1 MNTDSMNSLEKS
13 ITRHVKELLNNDEH
27 IMTIGRV
34 LVILNHPSLALQKLE
49 NIYNELDENGEVEDF
64 FDNKIDL
71 DSYYDFHQQLIQPE
85 YCEILDDAVFE
96 KEPSLTV
103 KLKLKEMSVNEFI
116 RRSCNLAYLE
126 IVKETLHKWL
136 LSLQKDVEGKR
147 EELFSQMPTDISLF
161 ELCMMEKQMQDLQ
174 YEVDSVND
182 KKLIELKSSI
192 ENLKNSDVMK
202 RNIALLRLILVTQVD
217 KNLLGYLSKQ

>member
-1 MNTDSMNSLEKS
+1 MNTDTMNSLEKS
-13 ITRHVKELLNNDEH
+13 ITRHVKELLNDDEH

-34 LVILNHPSLALQKLE
+34 LIILNHPSLALQKFE

-85 YCEILDDAVFE
+85 YCETLDDAVFE
-96 KEPSLTV
+96 KEPSLIV
-103 KLKLKEMSVNEFI
+103 KLKLKEISINQFI

-126 IVKETLHKWL
+126 IVKDTLHKWL

-147 EELFSQMPTDISLF
+147 EELFSQMPTDTRFF
-161 ELCMMEKQMQDLQ
+161 ELCMMEKEAQNLQ
-174 YEVDSVND
+174 YEAGSVSGE
-182 KKLIELKSSI
+182 KLTELKSNI
-192 ENLKNSDVMK
+192 ENLKDSDVMK
-202 RNIALLRLILVTQVD
+202 RNITLLRLILMNQVD
-217 KNLLGYLSKQ
+217 KNMLRYVSK

>member
-13 ITRHVKELLNNDEH
+13 ITRHVKELLNDDEH

-34 LVILNHPSLALQKLE
+34 LIILNHPSLALQKLE
-49 NIYNELDENGEVEDF
+49 NIFNELDENGEVEDF
-64 FDNKIDL
+64 FENRINL

-85 YCEILDDAVFE
+85 YSKMLNDAVLE
-96 KEPSLTV
+96 KEPSLTHSLNE
-103 KLKLKEMSVNEFI
+103 KQISVGDFI

-126 IVKETLHKWL
+126 ISKETLHEWL
-136 LSLQKDVEGKR
+136 LSIQKDVEGKR
-147 EELFSQMPTDISLF
+147 EELFSQMPTDISFF
-161 ELCMMEKQMQDLQ
+161 ELCMMEKQMQSLQ

-202 RNIALLRLILVTQVD
+202 RNIALLRLILMTQVD
-217 KNLLGYLSKQ
+217 KNLLRHLSK

>member
-1 MNTDSMNSLEKS
+1 MNTDTMNSLEKS
-13 ITRHVKELLNNDEH
+13 ITRHVKELLNDDEH

-34 LVILNHPSLALQKLE
+34 LIILNHPSLALQKFE
-49 NIYNELDENGEVEDF
+49 NIYNELDENGEAEDF

-85 YCEILDDAVFE
+85 YCETLDDAVFE
-96 KEPSLTV
+96 KEPSLIV
-103 KLKLKEMSVNEFI
+103 KLKLKEISVNQFI

-126 IVKETLHKWL
+126 IVKDTLHKWL

-147 EELFSQMPTDISLF
+147 EELFSQMPTDTRFF
-161 ELCMMEKQMQDLQ
+161 ELCMMEKEAQNLQ
-174 YEVDSVND
+174 YEAGSVNGE
-182 KKLIELKSSI
+182 KLTELKSNI

-202 RNIALLRLILVTQVD
+202 RNIALLRLILMTQVD
-217 KNLLGYLSKQ
+217 KNLLRHLSK

>member
-13 ITRHVKELLNNDEH
+13 ITRHVKELLNDDEH

-34 LVILNHPSLALQKLE
+34 LIILNHPSLALQKFE

-64 FDNKIDL
+64 FENRINL

-85 YCEILDDAVFE
+85 YSKVLNDAVFE
-96 KEPSLTV
+96 KEPSLTHSLNE
-103 KLKLKEMSVNEFI
+103 KQISVGDFI

-126 IVKETLHKWL
+126 IVKDTLHKWL

-147 EELFSQMPTDISLF
+147 EELFSQMPTDISFF
-161 ELCMMEKQMQDLQ
+161 ELCMMEKQMQSLQ

-192 ENLKNSDVMK
+192 ENLKKSDVMK
-202 RNIALLRLILVTQVD
+202 RNIALLRLILMTQVD
-217 KNLLGYLSKQ
+217 KNLLRHLSK